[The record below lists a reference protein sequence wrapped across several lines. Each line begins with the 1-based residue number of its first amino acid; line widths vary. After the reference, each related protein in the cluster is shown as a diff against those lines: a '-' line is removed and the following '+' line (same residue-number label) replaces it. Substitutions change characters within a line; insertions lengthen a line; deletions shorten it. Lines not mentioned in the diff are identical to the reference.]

1 MRSINC
7 NVFQENS
14 DSPSGTLRTPN
25 SSSSRNSSKMNTIAG
40 SAKVKNIFVKYI
52 PQFNLNMSQVR
63 TSVTDDQPSTL
74 HSRHQ
79 TTKLPQIPNTIA

>member
-1 MRSINC
+1 MKGLKQTLNFY
-7 NVFQENS
+7 FQENTE
-14 DSPSGTLRTPN
+14 SPSGTLRTPN

-40 SAKVKNIFVKYI
+40 SAKVR
-52 PQFNLNMSQVR
+52 S
-63 TSVTDDQPSTL
+63 SVGSSEDGPSTI